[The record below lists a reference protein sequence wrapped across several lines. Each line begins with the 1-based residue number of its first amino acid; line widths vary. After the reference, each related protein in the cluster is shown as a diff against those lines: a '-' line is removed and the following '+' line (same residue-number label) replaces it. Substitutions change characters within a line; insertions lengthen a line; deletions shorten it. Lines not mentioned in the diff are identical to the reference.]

1 MDAGAIAVMF
11 AEGDAEE
18 RERSYAAVEAVVRG
32 APPAGSGRG
41 EAVAFTA
48 ACVKPLI
55 AVIASVL
62 CAPAVKVGEEEYR
75 RASLLLYEMCK
86 LDLLVVSAVAF
97 RKNDEGAETSCW
109 FAMPFC
115 TENGPKTGSWIG

>member
-1 MDAGAIAVMF
+1 VGAAMDAGAIAVMF

-18 RERSYAAVEAVVRG
+18 RERSYAAVEAVVFG

-48 ACVKPLI
+48 ACVKPL
-55 AVIASVL
+55 IASVL

-86 LDLLVVSAVAF
+86 LDLLVVSAEAF
-97 RKNDEGAETSCW
+97 RKNDEGAETSC
-109 FAMPFC
+109 FALPFC

>member
-1 MDAGAIAVMF
+1 MDAGPIAVMF

-55 AVIASVL
+55 ASVL

-86 LDLLVVSAVAF
+86 LDLLVVSADEAF

-115 TENGPKTGSWIG
+115 TENGPKTGSWTG